1 MSTSSRKY
9 PFVIAAV
16 VGSLIAAVAT
26 PAEAQRDFE
35 PLFDKFNF
43 QIEASWINI
52 STKIRLDSEILG
64 EGTTLNFEKPRFGG
78 RQDDPHPRLPVADRQ
93 AAPGRRPLA
102 GHQSQLDDALWKAT
116 SSGAT
121 RSFPSTPRSA
131 WMSIS
136 TQVFRRLCLLPVG
149 QRAWAAGF
157 GLGFRWMDLQTTLA
171 WEGAIV
177 EEGGRSTAAASAP
190 LPYLYFEY
198 RRLFS
203 EKWRFMTG
211 LGWLGIKIGDIDGT
225 QWVGHVGIEY
235 LAGKRWGF
243 GAGFNLATVDVDWAG
258 IETEEGNLPQR
269 RPDLGHQRFQRFRA
283 GEVLSAGP
291 PDPRFSMLDSRC
303 SIVHSSE
310 IRE

>member
-16 VGSLIAAVAT
+16 VGSLILAVAA

-35 PLFDKFNF
+35 PLFDKFNL

-52 STKIRLDSEILG
+52 STEIRLDSEILG
-64 EGTTLNFEKPRFGG
+64 EGTTLNFEDLGLAADKTIPTLAFQWQIAKRHRVGV
-78 RQDDPHPRLPVADRQ
+78 RWQDISRSSTTTVEGDIQWGDIIIPVDATL
-93 AAPGRRPLA
+93 G
-102 GHQSQLDDALWKAT
+102 LDVD
-116 SSGAT
+116 
-121 RSFPSTPRSA
+121 
-131 WMSIS
+131 I
-136 TQVFRRLCLLPVG
+136 TQTFVDYAFYPWVKER
-149 QRAWAAGF
+149 WAAGF
-157 GLGFRWMDLQTTLA
+157 GLGFRWMDMTNTLS
-171 WEGAIV
+171 WEGLNASDD
-177 EEGGRSTAAASAP
+177 GRSQTSASAP

-258 IETEEGNLPQR
+258 IETEEGSLLNGALAWDINDFSVTAR
-269 RPDLGHQRFQRFRA
+269 VRF
-283 GEVLSAGP
+283 
-291 PDPRFSMLDSRC
+291 
-303 SIVHSSE
+303 
-310 IRE
+310 

>member
-1 MSTSSRKY
+1 MSTSSRKF

-16 VGSLIAAVAT
+16 VGSLILAVAA

-35 PLFDKFNF
+35 PLFDKFNL

-52 STKIRLDSEILG
+52 STEIRLDSEILG
-64 EGTTLNFEKPRFGG
+64 EGTTLNFEDLGLAADKTIPTLAFQWQIAKRHRVGV
-78 RQDDPHPRLPVADRQ
+78 RWQDISRSSTTTVEGDIQWGDIIIPVDATL
-93 AAPGRRPLA
+93 G
-102 GHQSQLDDALWKAT
+102 LDVD
-116 SSGAT
+116 
-121 RSFPSTPRSA
+121 
-131 WMSIS
+131 I
-136 TQVFRRLCLLPVG
+136 TQTFVDYAFYPWVKER
-149 QRAWAAGF
+149 WAAGF
-157 GLGFRWMDLQTTLA
+157 GLGFRWMDMTNTLS
-171 WEGAIV
+171 WEGLNASDD
-177 EEGGRSTAAASAP
+177 GRSQTSASAP

-258 IETEEGNLPQR
+258 IETEEGSLLNGALAWDINDFSVTAR
-269 RPDLGHQRFQRFRA
+269 VRF
-283 GEVLSAGP
+283 
-291 PDPRFSMLDSRC
+291 
-303 SIVHSSE
+303 
-310 IRE
+310 

>member
-16 VGSLIAAVAT
+16 VGSLILAVAA

-52 STKIRLDSEILG
+52 STEIRLDSEILG
-64 EGTTLNFEKPRFGG
+64 EGTTLNFEDLGLAADKTIPTLAFQWQIAKRHRVGV
-78 RQDDPHPRLPVADRQ
+78 RWQDISRSSTTTVEGDIQWGDIIIPVDATL
-93 AAPGRRPLA
+93 G
-102 GHQSQLDDALWKAT
+102 LDVD
-116 SSGAT
+116 
-121 RSFPSTPRSA
+121 
-131 WMSIS
+131 I
-136 TQVFRRLCLLPVG
+136 TQTFVDYAFYPWVKER
-149 QRAWAAGF
+149 WAAGF
-157 GLGFRWMDLQTTLA
+157 GLGFRWMDMTNTLS
-171 WEGAIV
+171 WEGLNASDD
-177 EEGGRSTAAASAP
+177 GRSQTSASAP

-258 IETEEGNLPQR
+258 IETEEGSLLNGALAWDINDFSVTAR
-269 RPDLGHQRFQRFRA
+269 VRF
-283 GEVLSAGP
+283 
-291 PDPRFSMLDSRC
+291 
-303 SIVHSSE
+303 
-310 IRE
+310 